1 MTKVLI
7 VGGGHAGANT
17 AFALRKDGFDGEII
31 IISDEGYLPYH
42 RPPLSKDFL
51 KQNLAIEKMSFK
63 SADFYEE
70 QKISIN
76 LDTQINSIDLTSN
89 HAITE
94 DASFNFDYL
103 VFATGASPR
112 LLPMENADSKNLFYL
127 RQITDVLSMHKQITP
142 HKEIVLIGGGYIG
155 LEVASAMIELGLKVT
170 ILEAEER
177 ILQRVTSPEVSQFYN
192 DYHSKKGVRIICNAK
207 VTNLNPENQMINSVS
222 LESGESLAADI
233 VLVGIGAI
241 PNTQLAASI
250 GLECDNGIKTDQ
262 YCRTSIPNILAVG
275 DCTSSFNSLYN
286 KEFRLESVPNALAQS
301 KVASS
306 SILGNELF
314 NNEMP
319 WFWSDQYDLKLQMAG
334 LSSGYDECH
343 IIGDT
348 DSAEFIACY
357 GKEGYLIALDSVNQS
372 RQFMLFKKALG
383 NGFKLE
389 MSLIKDK
396 NFQPESIFSGSN

>member
-1 MTKVLI
+1 MSKVLV

-17 AFALRKDGFDGEII
+17 AFALRKDGFEGEIT
-31 IISDEGYLPYH
+31 IISDESYLPYH

-51 KQNLAIEKMSFK
+51 KQNIAIEKLSFK
-63 SADFYEE
+63 SADFYKE
-70 QKISIN
+70 QKININ
-76 LDTQINSIDLTSN
+76 LNTRIDAIDLESN
-89 HAITE
+89 LVKTK
-94 DASFNFDYL
+94 DASFEFNYL

-112 LLPMENADSKNLFYL
+112 ILQMENADSKNLFYL
-127 RQITDVLSMHKQITP
+127 RQISDVLSLHKQITAA
-142 HKEIVLIGGGYIG
+142 KEIILIGGGYIG

-177 ILQRVTSPEVSQFYN
+177 ILKRVTSPEVSKFYN
-192 DYHSKKGVRIICNAK
+192 DFHSNKGVEVICNAK
-207 VTNLNPENQMINSVS
+207 VNNLNAENQMIHSVS

-241 PNTQLAASI
+241 PNTQLADSMGI
-250 GLECDNGIKTDQ
+250 ECSNGIRTDQ

-275 DCTSSFNSLYN
+275 DCASSFNALFN
-286 KEFRLESVPNALAQS
+286 QEFRLESVPNALAQS

-306 SILGNELF
+306 SIIGNELF
-314 NNEMP
+314 NNELP

-343 IIGDT
+343 IIGDIN
-348 DSAEFIACY
+348 SAEFIACY
-357 GKEGYLIALDSVNQS
+357 GKDGHLIAVDSVNQS
-372 RQFMLFKKALG
+372 KQFMLFKKALG
-383 NGFKLE
+383 NGFQLE

>member
-51 KQNLAIEKMSFK
+51 KQNLAVEKMSFK

-207 VTNLNPENQMINSVS
+207 VTNLNAENQMINSVS
-222 LESGESLAADI
+222 LESDESLAADI

>member
-31 IISDEGYLPYH
+31 ITSDEGYLPYH

-94 DASFNFDYL
+94 DASFNYDYL

-207 VTNLNPENQMINSVS
+207 VTNLNAENQMINSVS
-222 LESGESLAADI
+222 LESGETLAADI

-372 RQFMLFKKALG
+372 KQFMLFKKALG

>member
-1 MTKVLI
+1 MSKVLV

-17 AFALRKDGFDGEII
+17 AFALRKDGFEGEIT
-31 IISDEGYLPYH
+31 IISDESYLPYH

-51 KQNLAIEKMSFK
+51 KQNIAIEKLSFK
-63 SADFYEE
+63 SADFYKE
-70 QKISIN
+70 QKININ
-76 LDTQINSIDLTSN
+76 LNTRIDAIDLESN
-89 HAITE
+89 LVKTK
-94 DASFNFDYL
+94 DASFEFNYL

-112 LLPMENADSKNLFYL
+112 ILQMENADSKNLFYL
-127 RQITDVLSMHKQITP
+127 RQISDVLSLNKQITEA
-142 HKEIVLIGGGYIG
+142 KEIILIGGGYIG

-177 ILQRVTSPEVSQFYN
+177 ILKRVTSPEVSKFYN
-192 DYHSKKGVRIICNAK
+192 DFHSNKGVEVICNAK
-207 VTNLNPENQMINSVS
+207 VNNLNAENQMIHSVS

-241 PNTQLAASI
+241 PNTQLADSMGI
-250 GLECDNGIKTDQ
+250 ECSNGIRTDQ

-275 DCTSSFNSLYN
+275 DCASSFNALFN
-286 KEFRLESVPNALAQS
+286 QEFRLESVPNALAQS

-306 SILGNELF
+306 SIIGNELF
-314 NNEMP
+314 NNELP

-343 IIGDT
+343 IIGDIN
-348 DSAEFIACY
+348 SAEFIACY
-357 GKEGYLIALDSVNQS
+357 GKDGHLIAVDSVNQS
-372 RQFMLFKKALG
+372 KQFMLFKKALG
-383 NGFKLE
+383 NGFQLE
-389 MSLIKDK
+389 MNLIKDK

>member
-7 VGGGHAGANT
+7 IGGGHAGANT
-17 AFALRKDGFDGEII
+17 AFALRKDGFDGEIT
-31 IISDEGYLPYH
+31 IISNESYLPYH

-51 KQNLAIEKMSFK
+51 KHNIAIEKLSFK
-63 SADFYEE
+63 SSDFYEE
-70 QKISIN
+70 QKISVN
-76 LDTQINSIDLTSN
+76 LDTHIDSINLESN
-89 HAITE
+89 LAITK
-94 DASFNFDYL
+94 DTSFNFDYL

-127 RQITDVLSMHKQITP
+127 RQIADVLSMHQQISAD
-142 HKEIVLIGGGYIG
+142 KEIILIGGGYIG

-177 ILQRVTSPEVSQFYN
+177 ILQRVTSPEVSKFYN
-192 DYHSKKGVRIICNAK
+192 DFHSKKGVQIICNAK
-207 VTNLNPENQMINSVS
+207 VTNLNAENQMINSVS

-241 PNTQLAASI
+241 PNTQLADSI
-250 GLECDNGIKTDQ
+250 GLECSNGIKTDQ
-262 YCRTSIPNILAVG
+262 YCRTSIPNILALG
-275 DCTSSFNSLYN
+275 DCAFSLNTLFNY
-286 KEFRLESVPNALAQS
+286 EFRLESVPNALAQS
-301 KVASS
+301 KVVSS
-306 SILGNELF
+306 SIVGNELF

-343 IIGDT
+343 IIGDI
-348 DSAEFIACY
+348 DAAEFIACY
-357 GKEGYLIALDSVNQS
+357 GKDGYLIAVDSVNKS
-372 RQFMLFKKALG
+372 KQFMLFKRALA
-383 NGFKLE
+383 NGFRLE
-389 MSLIKDK
+389 MSLLKDE

>member
-1 MTKVLI
+1 
-7 VGGGHAGANT
+7 
-17 AFALRKDGFDGEII
+17 
-31 IISDEGYLPYH
+31 
-42 RPPLSKDFL
+42 
-51 KQNLAIEKMSFK
+51 
-63 SADFYEE
+63 
-70 QKISIN
+70 
-76 LDTQINSIDLTSN
+76 
-89 HAITE
+89 
-94 DASFNFDYL
+94 
-103 VFATGASPR
+103 
-112 LLPMENADSKNLFYL
+112 MENADSKNLFYL

-207 VTNLNPENQMINSVS
+207 VTNLNAENQMINSVS
-222 LESGESLAADI
+222 LESDESLAADI

>member
-7 VGGGHAGANT
+7 IGGGHAGANT
-17 AFALRKDGFDGEII
+17 AFALRKDGFDGEIT

-51 KQNLAIEKMSFK
+51 KQNIAIEKLGFK

-70 QKISIN
+70 QNILIN
-76 LDTQINSIDLTSN
+76 LDTHIDSIDLESN
-89 HAITE
+89 LAVTK
-94 DASFNFDYL
+94 DTSFNFDYL

-127 RQITDVLSMHKQITP
+127 RQIADVLSMHQQISAD
-142 HKEIVLIGGGYIG
+142 KEMILIGGGYIG

-177 ILQRVTSPEVSQFYN
+177 ILQRVTSPEVSKFYN
-192 DYHSKKGVRIICNAK
+192 DFHSKKGVRIICNAK
-207 VTNLNPENQMINSVS
+207 VTNLNAEKQMIKSVS
-222 LESGESLAADI
+222 LDSGESLAADI

-241 PNTQLAASI
+241 PNTQLADSI
-250 GLECDNGIKTDQ
+250 GLECSNGIKTDQ
-262 YCRTSIPNILAVG
+262 YCRTSIPNILALG
-275 DCTSSFNSLYN
+275 DCAFSLNTLFNY
-286 KEFRLESVPNALAQS
+286 EFRLESVPNALAQS
-301 KVASS
+301 KVVSS
-306 SILGNELF
+306 SIVGNELF

-343 IIGDT
+343 IIGDI
-348 DSAEFIACY
+348 DAAEFIACY
-357 GKEGYLIALDSVNQS
+357 GKDGYLIAVDSVNKS
-372 RQFMLFKKALG
+372 KQFMLFKRALT
-383 NGFKLE
+383 NGFRLE
-389 MSLIKDK
+389 MNLLKDQ

>member
-7 VGGGHAGANT
+7 IGGGHAGANT
-17 AFALRKDGFDGEII
+17 AFALRKDGFDGEIT
-31 IISDEGYLPYH
+31 IISDEYYLPYH

-51 KQNLAIEKMSFK
+51 KQNIAIEKLGFK

-70 QKISIN
+70 QKILIN
-76 LDTQINSIDLTSN
+76 LDTHIDSIDLESN
-89 HAITE
+89 LAVTK
-94 DASFNFDYL
+94 DTSFNFDYL

-127 RQITDVLSMHKQITP
+127 RQITDVLSMHQQISAD
-142 HKEIVLIGGGYIG
+142 KEMILIGGGYIG

-177 ILQRVTSPEVSQFYN
+177 ILQRVTSPEVSKFYN
-192 DYHSKKGVRIICNAK
+192 DFHSKKGVRIICNAK
-207 VTNLNPENQMINSVS
+207 VTNLNAENQMIHSVS
-222 LESGESLAADI
+222 IESGESLAADI

-250 GLECDNGIKTDQ
+250 GLECENGIKTDQ

-357 GKEGYLIALDSVNQS
+357 GKEGYLIAVDSVNQS

>member
-1 MTKVLI
+1 MSKVLV

-17 AFALRKDGFDGEII
+17 AFALRKDGFEGEIT
-31 IISDEGYLPYH
+31 IISDESYLPYH

-51 KQNLAIEKMSFK
+51 KQNIAIEKLSFK
-63 SADFYEE
+63 SADFYKE
-70 QKISIN
+70 QKININ
-76 LDTQINSIDLTSN
+76 LNTRIDAIDLESN
-89 HAITE
+89 LVKTK
-94 DASFNFDYL
+94 DASFEFNYL

-112 LLPMENADSKNLFYL
+112 ILQMENADSKNLFYL
-127 RQITDVLSMHKQITP
+127 RQISDVLSLHKQITAA
-142 HKEIVLIGGGYIG
+142 KEIILIGGGYIG

-177 ILQRVTSPEVSQFYN
+177 ILKRVTSPEVSKFYN
-192 DYHSKKGVRIICNAK
+192 DFHSNKGVEVICNAK
-207 VTNLNPENQMINSVS
+207 VNNLNAENQMIHSVS

-241 PNTQLAASI
+241 PNTQLADSMGI
-250 GLECDNGIKTDQ
+250 ECSNGIRTDQ

-275 DCTSSFNSLYN
+275 DCASSFNALFN
-286 KEFRLESVPNALAQS
+286 QEFRLESVPNALAQS

-306 SILGNELF
+306 SIIGNELF
-314 NNEMP
+314 NNELP

-343 IIGDT
+343 IIGDIN
-348 DSAEFIACY
+348 SAEFIACY
-357 GKEGYLIALDSVNQS
+357 GKDGHLVAVDSVNQS
-372 RQFMLFKKALG
+372 KQFMLFKKALG
-383 NGFKLE
+383 NGFQLE

>member
-7 VGGGHAGANT
+7 IGGGHAGANT
-17 AFALRKDGFDGEII
+17 AFALRKDGFDGEIT
-31 IISDEGYLPYH
+31 IISNEDYLPYH

-51 KQNLAIEKMSFK
+51 KQNIAIEKLGFK

-70 QKISIN
+70 QKISVN
-76 LDTQINSIDLTSN
+76 LDTHIDSINLESN
-89 HAITE
+89 LAITK

-112 LLPMENADSKNLFYL
+112 MLPMENADSKNLFYL
-127 RQITDVLSMHKQITP
+127 RQIADVLSMHQQISAD
-142 HKEIVLIGGGYIG
+142 KEMILIGGGYIG

-177 ILQRVTSPEVSQFYN
+177 ILQRVTSPEVSKFYN
-192 DYHSKKGVRIICNAK
+192 DFHSKKGVRIICNAK
-207 VTNLNPENQMINSVS
+207 VTNLNAENQIINSVS

-241 PNTQLAASI
+241 PNTQLADSI
-250 GLECDNGIKTDQ
+250 GLECSNGIKTDQ

-275 DCTSSFNSLYN
+275 DCTFSFNALFN
-286 KEFRLESVPNALAQS
+286 KELRLESVPNALAQS

-306 SILGNELF
+306 SIVGNELF

-334 LSSGYDECH
+334 LSNGYDECH
-343 IIGDT
+343 IIGDI

-357 GKEGYLIALDSVNQS
+357 GKNGNLIAVDSVNQS
-372 RQFMLFKKALG
+372 KQFMLFKKALG
-383 NGFKLE
+383 NGFQLE

>member
-51 KQNLAIEKMSFK
+51 KQNLAIENLGFK

-127 RQITDVLSMHKQITP
+127 RQITDVLSIHQQITP

-207 VTNLNPENQMINSVS
+207 VTNLNAENQMINSVS

>member
-7 VGGGHAGANT
+7 IGGGHAGANT
-17 AFALRKDGFDGEII
+17 AFALRKDGFDGEIT
-31 IISDEGYLPYH
+31 IISNEGYLPYH

-51 KQNLAIEKMSFK
+51 KQNIAIEKLGFK
-63 SADFYEE
+63 STDFYEE
-70 QKISIN
+70 QKISVN
-76 LDTQINSIDLTSN
+76 LDTHIDSINLESN
-89 HAITE
+89 LAITK

-127 RQITDVLSMHKQITP
+127 RQIADVLSMHQQISAD
-142 HKEIVLIGGGYIG
+142 KEMILIGGGYIG

-177 ILQRVTSPEVSQFYN
+177 ILQRVTSPEVSKFYN
-192 DYHSKKGVRIICNAK
+192 DFHSKKGVRIICNAK
-207 VTNLNPENQMINSVS
+207 VTNLNAEKQMIKSVS
-222 LESGESLAADI
+222 LDSGESLAADI

-241 PNTQLAASI
+241 PNTQLADSI
-250 GLECDNGIKTDQ
+250 GLECSNGIKTDQ
-262 YCRTSIPNILAVG
+262 YCRTSIPNILALG
-275 DCTSSFNSLYN
+275 DCASSFNTLFNY
-286 KEFRLESVPNALAQS
+286 ELRLESVPNALAQS
-301 KVASS
+301 KVVSS
-306 SILGNELF
+306 SIVGNELF

-343 IIGDT
+343 IIGDI
-348 DSAEFIACY
+348 DAAEFIACY
-357 GKEGYLIALDSVNQS
+357 GKDGYLIAVDSVNKS
-372 RQFMLFKKALG
+372 KQFMLFKKALA
-383 NGFKLE
+383 NGFRLE
-389 MSLIKDK
+389 MSLLKDE

>member
-1 MTKVLI
+1 MSKVLV

-17 AFALRKDGFDGEII
+17 AFALRKDGFEGEIT
-31 IISDEGYLPYH
+31 IISDESYLPYH

-51 KQNLAIEKMSFK
+51 KQNIAIEKLSFK
-63 SADFYEE
+63 SADFYKE
-70 QKISIN
+70 QKININ
-76 LDTQINSIDLTSN
+76 LNTRIDASDLESN
-89 HAITE
+89 LVKTN
-94 DASFNFDYL
+94 DASFEFNYL

-112 LLPMENADSKNLFYL
+112 LLQMENADSKNLFYL
-127 RQITDVLSMHKQITP
+127 RQISDVLSLHKQITAA
-142 HKEIVLIGGGYIG
+142 KEIILIGGGYIG

-177 ILQRVTSPEVSQFYN
+177 ILKRVTSPEVSKFYN
-192 DYHSKKGVRIICNAK
+192 DFHSNKGVEVICNAK
-207 VTNLNPENQMINSVS
+207 VNNLNAENQMIHSVS

-241 PNTQLAASI
+241 PNTQLADSMGI
-250 GLECDNGIKTDQ
+250 ECCNGIRTDQ

-275 DCTSSFNSLYN
+275 DCASSFNALFN
-286 KEFRLESVPNALAQS
+286 QEFRLESVPNALAQS

-306 SILGNELF
+306 SIIGNELF
-314 NNEMP
+314 NNELP

-343 IIGDT
+343 IIGDIN
-348 DSAEFIACY
+348 SAEFIACY
-357 GKEGYLIALDSVNQS
+357 GKDGHLIAVDSVNQS
-372 RQFMLFKKALG
+372 KQFMLFKKALG
-383 NGFKLE
+383 NGFQLE

>member
-31 IISDEGYLPYH
+31 IISDEDYLPYH

-51 KQNLAIEKMSFK
+51 KQNLGIEKLGFK

-76 LDTQINSIDLTSN
+76 LNTQIDSIDLTSN

-94 DASFNFDYL
+94 DASFNFNYL
-103 VFATGASPR
+103 VFATGAAPR

-207 VTNLNPENQMINSVS
+207 VTNLNAENQMINSVS
-222 LESGESLAADI
+222 LESGETLAADI

-372 RQFMLFKKALG
+372 KQFMLFKKALG

>member
-51 KQNLAIEKMSFK
+51 KQNLAVEKMSFK

-103 VFATGASPR
+103 VFATGAAPR

-127 RQITDVLSMHKQITP
+127 RQITDVLSIHQQITP

-207 VTNLNPENQMINSVS
+207 VTNLNAENQMINSVS
-222 LESGESLAADI
+222 LESGETLAADI

>member
-103 VFATGASPR
+103 VFATGAAPR

-207 VTNLNPENQMINSVS
+207 VTNLNAENQMINSVS

>member
-7 VGGGHAGANT
+7 IGGGHAGANT
-17 AFALRKDGFDGEII
+17 AFALRKDGFDGEIT
-31 IISDEGYLPYH
+31 IISNEGYLPYH

-51 KQNLAIEKMSFK
+51 KQNIAIEKLGFK
-63 SADFYEE
+63 SSDFYEE
-70 QKISIN
+70 QKISVN
-76 LDTQINSIDLTSN
+76 LDTHIDSINLESN
-89 HAITE
+89 LAITK
-94 DASFNFDYL
+94 DTSFNFDYL

-127 RQITDVLSMHKQITP
+127 RQIADVLSMHQQISAD
-142 HKEIVLIGGGYIG
+142 KEMILIGGGYIG

-177 ILQRVTSPEVSQFYN
+177 ILQRVTSPEVSKFYN
-192 DYHSKKGVRIICNAK
+192 DFHSKKGVRIICNAK
-207 VTNLNPENQMINSVS
+207 VTNLNAENQMINSVS

-241 PNTQLAASI
+241 PNTQLADLI
-250 GLECDNGIKTDQ
+250 GLECSNGIKTDQ
-262 YCRTSIPNILAVG
+262 YCRTSIPNILALG
-275 DCTSSFNSLYN
+275 DCASSFNTLFNY
-286 KEFRLESVPNALAQS
+286 ELRLESVPNALAQS
-301 KVASS
+301 KVVSS
-306 SILGNELF
+306 SIVGNELF

-343 IIGDT
+343 IIGDI
-348 DSAEFIACY
+348 DAAEFIACY
-357 GKEGYLIALDSVNQS
+357 GKDGYLIAVDSVNKS
-372 RQFMLFKKALG
+372 KQFMLFKRALT
-383 NGFKLE
+383 NGFRLE
-389 MSLIKDK
+389 MNLLKDQ

>member
-207 VTNLNPENQMINSVS
+207 VTNLNAENQMINSVS
-222 LESGESLAADI
+222 LESDESLAADI